1 MRRFRNYIP
10 ALSVRT
16 KLILGFGAVSA
27 LLVLT
32 LVVSLLALQRQH
44 AATQTL
50 GEKNALQVQ
59 AADDVSK
66 AASDLAAW
74 EAANA
79 LGGGDQTGDLDSA
92 IQEFR
97 GAVATLRARAANPE
111 QVSLVTKISTEF
123 TAYLAL
129 DQLIRSSLHAGQT
142 ARARELALGPVLL
155 DYGNISGDAET
166 FAQVARDAETAQVH
180 AAATVASRA
189 RFILGGLAVIAVLLA
204 IAVATAVSR
213 SILGR
218 ARDLLSAAEAVASGD
233 LTRRVDESDDELGRI
248 GKAFNA
254 MVGSLA
260 ELVREIDAA
269 SAALV
274 ETARR
279 MASGSDDTRRAV
291 AEIAKAIEAMA
302 QGTEQ
307 QVALVSTTRT
317 NAGGVA
323 AAARESSESAS
334 GTAENA
340 ATARRL
346 AEEGVVAA
354 EGARRAMESL
364 VESSS
369 ELTAAMEQFTHKSER
384 IGGIVETITGIA
396 GQTNLLALNAAIEAA
411 RAGEQGKG
419 FAVVADEV
427 RKLAEESQRA
437 AQSISDLIGEMQS
450 ETQRIVGVVEESARR
465 THDGTETV
473 ESARQRF
480 VDIDDAVSRV
490 AESAKAIAA
499 AGTTIVD
506 QVSGMEE
513 QLDQVTSSSETAS
526 ASAQQVSASTEETAS
541 STEEFAGAALGLSD
555 TADSLRG
562 LVSRFRIEAA
572 EGAEA

>member
-1 MRRFRNYIP
+1 MTRPTIHIP
-10 ALSVRT
+10 ATSVRA
-16 KLILGFGAVSA
+16 KLIIGFGAVSA

-44 AATQTL
+44 SATQTL

-66 AASDLAAW
+66 ASSDLAAW

-79 LGGGDQTGDLDSA
+79 LGGGDQAGDLDSA
-92 IQEFR
+92 IDEFR
-97 GAVATLRARAANPE
+97 TSLGTLRTRAANPE

-123 TAYLAL
+123 SAYLAL
-129 DQLIRSSLHAGQT
+129 DQLIRSSLKDGQT
-142 ARARELALGPVLL
+142 VRARELALGPVLL
-155 DYGNISGDAET
+155 DYGNISEDADT
-166 FAQVARDAETAQVH
+166 FAQVARTAETAQMA

-189 RFILGGLAVIAVLLA
+189 RWILGALALIAIALAVG
-204 IAVATAVSR
+204 VATLVSR

-218 ARDLLSAAEAVASGD
+218 ARGLLAAAEAVAAGD
-233 LTRRVDESDDELGRI
+233 LTQKVDESDDELGRI
-248 GKAFNA
+248 GKAFNS
-254 MVGSLA
+254 MVNSLS
-260 ELVREIDAA
+260 ELVSEIDSA
-269 SAALV
+269 SSALV

-291 AEIAKAIEAMA
+291 AEIARAIEEMA
-302 QGTEQ
+302 HGTEQ

-346 AEEGVVAA
+346 AEEGVEAA
-354 EGARRAMESL
+354 ESARRAMESL

-369 ELTAAMEQFTHKSER
+369 ELTSAMEQFTTKSER

-427 RKLAEESQRA
+427 RKLAEESQKA

-450 ETQRIVGVVEESARR
+450 ETERIVGVVEESARR
-465 THDGTETV
+465 TNDGTETV

-480 VDIDDAVSRV
+480 VDIDEAVSRV

-526 ASAQQVSASTEETAS
+526 ASAQEVSASTQETAS
-541 STEEFAGAALGLSD
+541 STEEFAGAALGLSE
-555 TADSLRG
+555 TADSLRS

>member
-1 MRRFRNYIP
+1 MSVFRLHS
-10 ALSVRT
+10 LSLRA
-16 KLILGFGAVSA
+16 KLIVGFGAVSA

-66 AASDLAAW
+66 ASSDLAAW
-74 EAANA
+74 ESANA
-79 LGGGDQTGDLDSA
+79 LGGGDQSGDLDSA
-92 IQEFR
+92 ISEFR
-97 GAVATLRARAANPE
+97 DAAGTLGTRATNPE
-111 QVSLVTKISTEF
+111 QVSLVTKIDTEF
-123 TAYLAL
+123 SAFLAL
-129 DQLIRSSLHAGQT
+129 DRLIRSSLANGQT
-142 ARARELALGPVLL
+142 ERARELALGPVLL
-155 DYGNISGDAET
+155 DYGNISGDAST
-166 FAQVARDAETAQVH
+166 FAEIARSAEQAQMQ
-180 AAATVASRA
+180 AATHVAARA
-189 RFILGGLAVIAVLLA
+189 RWILAALAVIAILLA
-204 IAVATAVSR
+204 LIVATLVSR

-218 ARDLLSAAEAVASGD
+218 ARDLLAAAEAVASGD
-233 LTRRVDESDDELGRI
+233 LTHKVHESDDELGRL

-254 MVGSLA
+254 MVASLA
-260 ELVREIDAA
+260 ELVGEIDGA
-269 SAALV
+269 SASLV
-274 ETARR
+274 DTARR

-291 AEIAKAIEAMA
+291 AEIARAIEDMA
-302 QGTEQ
+302 HGTEQ

-334 GTAENA
+334 GTAQNA

-354 EGARRAMESL
+354 ESARRAMESL

-369 ELTAAMEQFTHKSER
+369 ELTSAMGQFTTKSER

-419 FAVVADEV
+419 FAVVAEEV

-437 AQSISDLIGEMQS
+437 AQSISELIGEMQS
-450 ETQRIVGVVEESARR
+450 ETERIVGVVEESARR
-465 THDGTETV
+465 TNDGTETV

-480 VDIDDAVSRV
+480 VEIDEAVSRV
-490 AESAKAIAA
+490 AESAEAIAA

-526 ASAQQVSASTEETAS
+526 ASAQEVSASTQETAS
-541 STEEFAGAALGLSD
+541 STEEFAGAALGLRE
-555 TADSLRG
+555 TADSLRA
-562 LVSRFRIEAA
+562 LVSRFQVEEREVAQS
-572 EGAEA
+572 